1 MTQRFDYEESCLETC
16 YTDTTRNERQRVL
29 VGMPQMRTGFDGLQ
43 RTAYSL
49 PKLRK
54 EEKGTT
60 AKQYLN
66 RVRRIDKEI
75 EALLRLVQRTRESL
89 ETVTQNY
96 DSDGAQSTKNPH
108 KYDRLVELES
118 LVDAKIDEQI
128 SLKAEILNTIM
139 QLEDRRQRLVLM
151 EYYVEMKTWEQV
163 AVDLNYAWRHV
174 MRLHGMALKSMQEVL
189 DESSVQHGLS

>member
-1 MTQRFDYEESCLETC
+1 M
-16 YTDTTRNERQRVL
+16 
-29 VGMPQMRTGFDGLQ
+29 
-43 RTAYSL
+43 
-49 PKLRK
+49 
-54 EEKGTT
+54 T

-118 LVDAKIDEQI
+118 LVDEKIDQQI
-128 SLKAEILNTIM
+128 ALKAEILNTIM

-163 AVDLNYAWRHV
+163 AVDMNYAFRHV
-174 MRLHGMALKSMQEVL
+174 IRLHGMALKSIQEIL
-189 DESSVQHGLS
+189 GS

>member
-1 MTQRFDYEESCLETC
+1 M
-16 YTDTTRNERQRVL
+16 
-29 VGMPQMRTGFDGLQ
+29 
-43 RTAYSL
+43 
-49 PKLRK
+49 
-54 EEKGTT
+54 T

-118 LVDAKIDEQI
+118 LVGEKIDQQI
-128 SLKAEILNTIM
+128 ALKAEILNTIM

-163 AVDLNYAWRHV
+163 AVDMNYSYMHITRI
-174 MRLHGMALKSMQEVL
+174 HGYALKEVQKIL
-189 DESSVQHGLS
+189 G

>member
-1 MTQRFDYEESCLETC
+1 M
-16 YTDTTRNERQRVL
+16 
-29 VGMPQMRTGFDGLQ
+29 
-43 RTAYSL
+43 
-49 PKLRK
+49 
-54 EEKGTT
+54 
-60 AKQYLN
+60 N

-118 LVDAKIDEQI
+118 LVDEKIDQQI
-128 SLKAEILNTIM
+128 ALKAEILNTIM

-151 EYYVEMKTWEQV
+151 EYYIEMKTFEQV
-163 AVDLNYAWRHV
+163 AVDIHYSWRQI
-174 MRLHGMALKSMQEVL
+174 MNIHGHALKEVQRTL
-189 DESSVQHGLS
+189 ENELSGFHKG

>member
-1 MTQRFDYEESCLETC
+1 M
-16 YTDTTRNERQRVL
+16 
-29 VGMPQMRTGFDGLQ
+29 
-43 RTAYSL
+43 
-49 PKLRK
+49 
-54 EEKGTT
+54 T

-118 LVDAKIDEQI
+118 LVDAKIDQQI
-128 SLKAEILNTIM
+128 ALKAEILNTIM

-151 EYYVEMKTWEQV
+151 EYYVEMKTFEQV
-163 AVDLNYAWRHV
+163 AVDIHYSWRQI
-174 MRLHGMALKSMQEVL
+174 MNIHGHALKEVQRTL
-189 DESSVQHGLS
+189 ENELSGFHKG

>member
-1 MTQRFDYEESCLETC
+1 M
-16 YTDTTRNERQRVL
+16 
-29 VGMPQMRTGFDGLQ
+29 
-43 RTAYSL
+43 
-49 PKLRK
+49 
-54 EEKGTT
+54 T

-118 LVDAKIDEQI
+118 LVDEKIDQQI
-128 SLKAEILNTIM
+128 ALKAEILNTIM
-139 QLEDRRQRLVLM
+139 QLEDRRQRLFLM

-163 AVDLNYAWRHV
+163 AVDMNYSYMHITRI
-174 MRLHGMALKSMQEVL
+174 HGYALKAIQEVL
-189 DESSVQHGLS
+189 NG

>member
-1 MTQRFDYEESCLETC
+1 M
-16 YTDTTRNERQRVL
+16 
-29 VGMPQMRTGFDGLQ
+29 
-43 RTAYSL
+43 
-49 PKLRK
+49 
-54 EEKGTT
+54 
-60 AKQYLN
+60 
-66 RVRRIDKEI
+66 
-75 EALLRLVQRTRESL
+75 QRTRESL

-163 AVDLNYAWRHV
+163 AVDMNYSYMHITRI
-174 MRLHGMALKSMQEVL
+174 HGYALKAIQEVL
-189 DESSVQHGLS
+189 NG

>member
-1 MTQRFDYEESCLETC
+1 MKKR
-16 YTDTTRNERQRVL
+16 RWN
-29 VGMPQMRTGFDGLQ
+29 P
-43 RTAYSL
+43 
-49 PKLRK
+49 
-54 EEKGTT
+54 TT

-75 EALLRLVQRTRESL
+75 AALLRLVQSTRESL
-89 ETVTQNY
+89 ETITQNY
-96 DSDGAQSTKNPH
+96 NSDGAQSTKNPH
-108 KYDRLVELES
+108 KFDRLVELES

-128 SLKAEILNTIM
+128 AIKSEILQTIM
-139 QLEDRRQRLVLM
+139 KLSDRRQRLVLM

-189 DESSVQHGLS
+189 DESGV

>member
-1 MTQRFDYEESCLETC
+1 MWTY
-16 YTDTTRNERQRVL
+16 
-29 VGMPQMRTGFDGLQ
+29 
-43 RTAYSL
+43 
-49 PKLRK
+49 
-54 EEKGTT
+54 TT

-118 LVDAKIDEQI
+118 LVDEKIDQQI
-128 SLKAEILNTIM
+128 ALKAEILNTIM

-151 EYYVEMKTWEQV
+151 EYYVEMKTFEQV
-163 AVDLNYAWRHV
+163 AVDIHYSWRQIMNIHA
-174 MRLHGMALKSMQEVL
+174 RALKEVQKII
-189 DESSVQHGLS
+189 E